1 MDVDD
6 VDDDM
11 YDIFIVQRQRHA
23 PTSLSWD
30 VNIENLEK
38 VNPRLYAAQL
48 KIAKRKL
55 RINLRRK
62 NDDDDSVSD
71 KYDCDWLAM
80 TIAEKLHQ
88 AQLANKNEFV
98 LKHRC
103 CSIPNCPV
111 VVFMKAFI
119 DAFRS

>member
-1 MDVDD
+1 MDVDGD
-6 VDDDM
+6 ADDDL
-11 YDIFIVQRQRHA
+11 YDIFVVQRQRHA

-30 VNIENLEK
+30 VNIENLEN

-55 RINLRRK
+55 QRNLRRK
-62 NDDDDSVSD
+62 HDDVSD

-80 TIAEKLHQ
+80 SIAEKLHQ
-88 AQLANKNEFV
+88 AQLANKNEIV

-111 VVFMKAFI
+111 VVFMKAFV
-119 DAFRS
+119 DAFRQ

>member
-6 VDDDM
+6 VDDDL
-11 YDIFIVQRQRHA
+11 YDIFVVQRQRHA

-30 VNIENLEK
+30 VNIEHLEK

-55 RINLRRK
+55 RINLHRK
-62 NDDDDSVSD
+62 DDVSD

-80 TIAEKLHQ
+80 NIAEKLHQ
-88 AQLANKNEFV
+88 AQLANENEFV

-103 CSIPNCPV
+103 CSIPTCPV
-111 VVFMKAFI
+111 IVFMKAFV
-119 DAFRS
+119 DAFRQ